1 MKIRPLFAIC
11 MFLSATAYAP
21 LAAAESGLFCHGME
35 DEQPQDRAQLAEI
48 TTKSYFFNYRYPDDW
63 NDNPKLENG
72 QLRQES
78 RYLIAGDRLVV
89 GPEQRGYRCGYYIN
103 GKGIQTANWIKAD
116 TLRVLSDVVPADW
129 RGVWVSNDG
138 QRQLKI
144 TARQAEYQFI
154 GGGSDPGRISTVF
167 PFSVP
172 ASQVD
177 AQLTSP
183 PPTDAPCK
191 LKLHRLGEYLIITNG
206 ESCGLMNANP
216 DGVLRKR

>member
-11 MFLSATAYAP
+11 MLLSATAYAP

-72 QLRQES
+72 QLRQGNS
-78 RYLIAGDRLVV
+78 YLIAGDRLVV

-116 TLRVLSDVVPADW
+116 TLRMLSDVAPADW
-129 RGVWVSNDG
+129 RGLWVSSDSH
-138 QRQLKI
+138 RWLKI
-144 TARQAEYQFI
+144 TARHAEYQFT
-154 GGGSDPGRISTVF
+154 GGGSDPGPLNTLF
-167 PFSVP
+167 PFTAP
-172 ASQVD
+172 MNQQD
-177 AQLTSP
+177 AQLISP
-183 PPTDAPCK
+183 QPTDAPCK